1 MAEVRLLD
9 EYEEVPL
16 LIDEGQLA
24 ILHTFHVDKFEYG
37 VWYLPLSA
45 GLFAQQDRVERELG
59 RSFPQDC
66 YEIKFALRRDFDAGA
81 PDYTTPSSWPDL
93 GSLSYN
99 QAMGVGYGLLQS
111 QWLLR
116 RTRNVRGFVA
126 VALED
131 RPKLGSYYGRLLKKY
146 EAQLGYNVHP
156 VLEGSGYA
164 IL

>member
-9 EYEEVPL
+9 EYEEIPL
-16 LIDEGQLA
+16 LIDEGEHA
-24 ILHTFHVDKFEYG
+24 ILHTFHVDHYEYG

-45 GLFAQQDRVERELG
+45 GLFAQQDQVERELG
-59 RSFPQDC
+59 RRLPEDC

-81 PDYTTPSSWPDL
+81 PDYTTPKSWSDL
-93 GSLSYN
+93 GSLSYK
-99 QAMGVGYGLLQS
+99 QAMGVGKGLMKS
-111 QWLLR
+111 HWLLR

-131 RPKLGSYYGRLLKKY
+131 RPKLRSYYGRMLKKY
-146 EAQLGYNVHP
+146 EPQLGYNVHP

-164 IL
+164 IF